1 MNLRLQRRLA
11 AEILKVGEDRVWID
25 PTKIEEVEGAITRED
40 VRALIEQGIIDAR
53 PIRGTSRVRA
63 RKRHLQRKKGRRRG
77 HGKRKGKKYSKIS
90 RKEKWMITIRAIRR
104 KLRELKDKSIID
116 RKTYRKLYIMAKSG
130 RIKSKSHL
138 MQIIKEMNI

>member
-1 MNLRLQRRLA
+1 M
-11 AEILKVGEDRVWID
+11 EGENRVWID

-40 VRALIEQGIIDAR
+40 IRALIEQGIIDAK
-53 PIRGTSRVRA
+53 PVKGTSRVRA

-90 RKEKWMITIRAIRR
+90 RKERWMMTIRAIRK
-104 KLRELKDKSIID
+104 KLRELKDKGIID

-138 MQIIKEMNI
+138 MQIIKEMGI